1 MKAQIAE
8 LINCELFI
16 FCKTEE
22 EKATVANILHD
33 NSESSTVDIKE
44 LLDKA
49 GISYAEEKAFIIG
62 ARPKGI
68 PTR

>member
-16 FCKTEE
+16 FAKNEE

-33 NSESSTVDIKE
+33 NSDAETEQLKE
-44 LLDKA
+44 LFDEA
-49 GISYAEEKAFIIG
+49 GITYAEEKAFIIG

-68 PTR
+68 PGK